1 MMGKRL
7 FNNNWVVRLVSLFFA
22 ILLTIAV
29 SNGNSTAYYVNQT
42 SSSISTETSVTI
54 SNVPV
59 VLGEHDEGTFVSGM
73 PETVSVRLS
82 GPRNIVNQLSV
93 ENFSVSTESLV
104 GVETGVKAIRLIANG
119 LPESVEYKVTPDIF
133 YGTISRKETQVRE
146 VEYEISEQAIAS
158 GYTVTSVELNPSE
171 ITLTGADTEMNK
183 IDRVVVQIAP
193 STPQTETFT
202 QEYRVQILDASGNPL
217 DINAS
222 ETMINVTV
230 EVTAT
235 TPNHVSL
242 LVVPIG
248 EDERYDYSYSILTT
262 PYIELAGDG
271 GDVTQLNVLVDVTD
285 LQESDI
291 VLGEIEVLNN
301 MTVTPKTVEVA
312 VDIHLKD
319 DETTQEE
326 TTLEHETTT
335 ESSES

>member
-1 MMGKRL
+1 MEKRL
-7 FNNNWVVRLVSLFFA
+7 FNNNWFVRLVSLFFA
-22 ILLTIAV
+22 ILLTLSV
-29 SNGNSTAYYVNQT
+29 SNGNSTARYVTQT
-42 SSSISTETSVTI
+42 NNSTSTETSVTI

-82 GPRNIVNQLSV
+82 GPRNIINQLSV

-104 GVETGVKAIRLIANG
+104 GIETGVKAIRLIANG

-230 EVTAT
+230 GVAAT
-235 TPNHVSL
+235 TSNAVNLSII
-242 LVVPIG
+242 PIG
-248 EDERYDYSYSILTT
+248 EDEQYDYSYTILTT
-262 PYIELAGDG
+262 PYIEGIGDG
-271 GDVTQLNVLVDVTD
+271 SNITALNVLVDVTG
-285 LQESDI
+285 LQESGTVI
-291 VLGEIEVLNN
+291 GEIEVLNN
-301 MTVTPKTVEVA
+301 MTVTPTTVEVE
-312 VDIHLKD
+312 VNMHLKD

-326 TTLEHETTT
+326 TTLEFETTT